1 MTENEIKLKELNESI
16 EYFDKFVNIAI
27 QEKLDGITPIDLI
40 KHYNILRNSL
50 SQLYVE

>member
-1 MTENEIKLKELNESI
+1 MSENELKLKELNESI
-16 EYFDKFVNIAI
+16 EYFDNFVNIAI
-27 QEKLDGITPIDLI
+27 QEKIEGISPMELI